1 MTAGYLLAGSRSTA
15 DPAIPRKAEDDSSR
29 FRYLLLDSRI
39 LEEKHNVRLAVGTV
53 RKHAANPLFGE
64 DKPWEQRFDNL
75 YANVI
80 YDDEQQLYRCWYNP
94 FIADPLVSK
103 TPREQRHL
111 VPYRPYDR
119 EFGICYAVSK
129 DGLKWTKPELNLVDF
144 EGSKA
149 NNLLLRGVHGGRHPQ
164 GFARPPAPLQD
175 VLRGQLDSEMETGS
189 GGSIFG

>member
-1 MTAGYLLAGSRSTA
+1 MQPIRSLAKTSPGS
-15 DPAIPRKAEDDSSR
+15 
-29 FRYLLLDSRI
+29 
-39 LEEKHNVRLAVGTV
+39 
-53 RKHAANPLFGE
+53 
-64 DKPWEQRFDNL
+64 QRFDNL

-149 NNLLLRGVHGGRHPQ
+149 NNLLLRGVHGAGILKDLRDPQ
-164 GFARPPAPLQD
+164 RLYKMFYGGNWIRK
-175 VLRGQLDSEMETGS
+175 METGS